1 MQPSKHWAGWSGRGL
16 SLVIGLMCWGLPLL
30 DAQAEASADSSVIR
44 WTRENERTVPST
56 TLVGPTTALKNRDK
70 VWSVAFSPDGRSVV
84 TGSEDGM
91 AVIWDAESGK
101 RLRTLK
107 NDDRVWSVAFSPD
120 GRSVDTGS

>member
-1 MQPSKHWAGWSGRGL
+1 M
-16 SLVIGLMCWGLPLL
+16 VIGLMCWGLPLL

-84 TGSEDGM
+84 TGATDGM
-91 AVIWDAESGK
+91 ARIWNAKRGK
-101 RLRTLK
+101 QLRKLK
-107 NDDRVWSVAFSPD
+107 HEDPVRSVAFSPD
-120 GRSVDTGS
+120 GRSVVTG